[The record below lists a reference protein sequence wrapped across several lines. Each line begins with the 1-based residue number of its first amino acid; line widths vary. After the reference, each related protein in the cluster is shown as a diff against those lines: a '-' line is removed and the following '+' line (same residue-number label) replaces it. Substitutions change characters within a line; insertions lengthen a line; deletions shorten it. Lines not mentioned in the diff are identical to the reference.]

1 MTTKELDKSLMGQY
15 TIESM
20 LDGSGTTFNQK
31 CSEDPNIAAMQLQG
45 PTWCLRTKG
54 FLCSHY
60 TSQNSPEG
68 KFCLAMKVYM
78 EKYKSNEA
86 NKQNKA
92 MKGLYNL
99 TEIDVLAKHISM
111 LAMHAQFKDSKDIN
125 DVEKE
130 IEIRSLDPESVSIAI
145 ALYIYFT
152 ILVNNSLDAL
162 SYNELFIKSY
172 HDYYNY
178 WMSRRLMLQMHG
190 NSWKNDFNGV
200 LLA

>member
-1 MTTKELDKSLMGQY
+1 MQNTVVYSASSKSALQDEMSDTQDK
-15 TIESM
+15 IE
-20 LDGSGTTFNQK
+20 
-31 CSEDPNIAAMQLQG
+31 QLQKEQEEIQDN
-45 PTWCLRTKG
+45 R
-54 FLCSHY
+54 S
-60 TSQNSPEG
+60 E
-68 KFCLAMKVYM
+68 AMKTV
-78 EKYKSNEA
+78 E
-86 NKQNKA
+86 
-92 MKGLYNL
+92 NL
-99 TEIDVLAKHISM
+99 IYQIS
-111 LAMHAQFKDSKDIN
+111 